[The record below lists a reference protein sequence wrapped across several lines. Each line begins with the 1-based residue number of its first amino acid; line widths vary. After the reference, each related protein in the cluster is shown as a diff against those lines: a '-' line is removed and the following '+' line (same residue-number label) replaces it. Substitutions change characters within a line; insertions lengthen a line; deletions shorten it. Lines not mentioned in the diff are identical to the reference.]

1 MHQDNLSC
9 ENHGIPEHS
18 LFQSV
23 SGSHSSRIVTPLKY
37 CHQKAAKLVCDREL
51 GIPEHLYG
59 ARQTLNQDEQAP

>member
-9 ENHGIPEHS
+9 EIHGIPEHS

-37 CHQKAAKLVCDREL
+37 CHQKAAKLVCNREL
-51 GIPEHLYG
+51 GLGISVYLYD
-59 ARQTLNQDEQAP
+59 ARQMLNQNE